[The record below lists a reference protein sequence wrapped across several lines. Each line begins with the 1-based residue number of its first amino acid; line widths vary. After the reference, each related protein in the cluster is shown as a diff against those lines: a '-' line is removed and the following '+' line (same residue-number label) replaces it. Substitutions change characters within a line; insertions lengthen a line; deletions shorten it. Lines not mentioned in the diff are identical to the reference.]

1 MWRRATGGGGGGGG
15 GAGWPGLV
23 PRCPWVDAKACVV
36 VVVDFTESNATLF
49 SWVIPTLG
57 FGSRRRGR
65 CVDTLRRRCR
75 FSCNL
80 AM

>member
-49 SWVIPTLG
+49 SLG
-57 FGSRRRGR
+57 YSDSRVWEPEERQ
-65 CVDTLRRRCR
+65 VCR
-75 FSCNL
+75 YVAPSVPFL
-80 AM
+80 V